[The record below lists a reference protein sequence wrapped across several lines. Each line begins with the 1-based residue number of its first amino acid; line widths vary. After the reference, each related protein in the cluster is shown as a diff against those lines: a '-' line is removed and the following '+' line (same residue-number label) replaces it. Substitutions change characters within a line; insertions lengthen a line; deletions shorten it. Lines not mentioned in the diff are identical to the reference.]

1 MGAMMTEK
9 FIEQLEKMLDDAR
22 KDFNMA
28 SNVQEKMYAKGCIDT
43 ILEVISYT
51 KNKKVQE

>member
-1 MGAMMTEK
+1 MTTEK
-9 FIEQLEKMLDDAR
+9 LIEQLEKMLDDAR